1 MFSRPKSIY
10 YKIGLAE
17 FTEKIDC
24 PIWNQF
30 LNDIFHHDK
39 ELIRFIQKAI
49 GYSLTGSTVEQ
60 CAFCYG
66 TGRNGKKYVLD
77 TISHMMGSYAVNIP
91 ETLMIKAVRWRE

>member
-1 MFSRPKSIY
+1 MSILGRVNY
-10 YKIGLAE
+10 VLTTQINLLQKIGLAE

-60 CAFCYG
+60 CAFLLWY
-66 TGRNGKKYVLD
+66 R
-77 TISHMMGSYAVNIP
+77 A
-91 ETLMIKAVRWRE
+91 